1 MGAIGTDPGL
11 VKSYYQQVADNL
23 YDPTYIKK
31 IPVAETASE
40 PYLWVAMLF
49 LVDCSR
55 FGEFLSGLQNNY
67 VKGLKKYHS
76 NMKNPYNML
85 NQYVID
91 TK

>member
-67 VKGLKKYHS
+67 VKGLKKIPQQHEKS
-76 NMKNPYNML
+76 IQHAEP
-85 NQYVID
+85 ICHRH
-91 TK
+91 